1 MRAGVELTG
10 GVTDINF
17 SSAVLR
23 LLHEVLMLKGGV
35 RKVSI
40 QLFDWGREMLSED
53 SRNSLTFPQSS
64 PFQETCRLLL
74 QLA

>member
-1 MRAGVELTG
+1 MKALVP
-10 GVTDINF
+10 NF

-23 LLHEVLMLKGGV
+23 LLHKVLKLKGGV
-35 RKVSI
+35 RNESM
-40 QLFDWGREMLSED
+40 QLLDWGRETSSKD

-74 QLA
+74 QLE